1 MKEASYPSLI
11 NRNQDKQGLALEK
24 PLFLSNRCIEIDVKY
39 LVNYVELRK
48 VDIHAVIW

>member
-11 NRNQDKQGLALEK
+11 NRNQDKMGIAVDKRLIRRK
-24 PLFLSNRCIEIDVKY
+24 RFFDIDVKF